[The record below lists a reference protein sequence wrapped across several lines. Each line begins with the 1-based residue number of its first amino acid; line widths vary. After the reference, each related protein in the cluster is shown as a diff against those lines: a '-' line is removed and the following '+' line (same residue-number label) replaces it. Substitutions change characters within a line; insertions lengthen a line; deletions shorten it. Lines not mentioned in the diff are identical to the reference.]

1 MPNTKTLPVRH
12 LDGITAAYQ
21 SPHPYDPRKPTI
33 VLINAFTTSSELYR
47 DQFANKQLTDMVN
60 LLAIEVL
67 GHGQTRTKRE
77 HWTFWDS
84 AEMNLQVLE
93 ELKIEK
99 AFVLGTSQGGWVAMR
114 MALMRPEKVTI
125 VNYVCLTVVSAL
137 TNIAMIYR

>member
-1 MPNTKTLPVRH
+1 MPNTRTLPVPH

-21 SPHPYDPRKPTI
+21 SPRPYDPHKPTI

-84 AEMNLQVLE
+84 AEMNLQVLD

-114 MALMRPEKVTI
+114 MALMRPEKASVVHYIFII
-125 VNYVCLTVVSAL
+125 VISAP
-137 TNIAMIYR
+137 TNLAMMYR

>member
-1 MPNTKTLPVRH
+1 
-12 LDGITAAYQ
+12 
-21 SPHPYDPRKPTI
+21 
-33 VLINAFTTSSELYR
+33 
-47 DQFANKQLTDMVN
+47 MVN

-114 MALMRPEKVTI
+114 MALMRPEKVSI
-125 VNYVCLTVVSAL
+125 VNYVCLTVVSAP